1 MWWCVIMGQSVMWED
16 WFAVFKFK
24 VILRAHIIEYYCY
37 YHIYWTADLSATKFN
52 WLVLWRVSRHFVS
65 TVWVYG
71 CFTPVCPNSMV
82 ASHHFVSTVWVYG
95 CFTPVCPYSMV
106 ASRHFVLTVWVYGCF
121 TSVCANY
128 VWYFTSLFTSCTA
141 ASHQCVST
149 VKLFSVICT
158 VAGRESLGGCTLP
171 EDHQWRWHP
180 WPWWP
185 AAWRLWWQRTGQ

>member
-82 ASHHFVSTVWVYG
+82 VSCHFVPTLWVYGCFTPICPNSMVASHHFVSTVWVYG
-95 CFTPVCPYSMV
+95 CFTPVCPNSMV
-106 ASRHFVLTVWVYGCF
+106 TSFMSLCVNCMSVWLLHTSLPLQYGCF
-121 TSVCANY
+121 TSLCVNCMS
-128 VWYFTSLFTSCTA
+128 VWLLHISLC
-141 ASHQCVST
+141 
-149 VKLFSVICT
+149 
-158 VAGRESLGGCTLP
+158 
-171 EDHQWRWHP
+171 
-180 WPWWP
+180 
-185 AAWRLWWQRTGQ
+185 